1 LEISRRRIYLALN
14 LTLKVCGITR
24 ESDAIAAR
32 DSGADIIGVVRA
44 RSSKRFVETKFSDLL
59 SSSGFNVAAVYD
71 DREYL
76 KNSFSEEEY
85 IQMHYLHTPDEIS
98 QIRKM
103 SGKKIISVISAERL
117 FNPDFRIEPYVKEAD
132 LVLIEQKPLI
142 VKILNDL
149 NPSNKKVGLAGGI
162 KPEDIDKIVKKGF
175 QFIDLSS
182 SIEISPGIKDL
193 KMLSRIKEVRTSLE
207 SHA

>member
-1 LEISRRRIYLALN
+1 MEISRRRIYLALN

-44 RSSKRFVETKFSDLL
+44 RSSKRFVEAKFSDSL

-76 KNSFSEEEY
+76 KDSFSEEEY
-85 IQMHYLHTPDEIS
+85 IQIHYLHTPDEIS